1 MQTTQIFRG
10 IYLFVHLLHL
20 TYCYIHHL
28 PSIRR
33 VDTHLC
39 FDSSRIEYE
48 SLKSDRRGF
57 LNALHQRSRREG
69 PKQLSGQERKHVY
82 ELIRT
87 HLHQLDGSSLAS
99 LVSSLGNLENLHR
112 EGNFCSSQFS
122 QVCEQMNAH
131 ELANTLLGF
140 GKLGVDWE
148 QVKEKERIY
157 ARLARQLQNMDDRSI
172 ADALYAIGLLS
183 FRWNKLPSILQT
195 SLMNAAIKSIH
206 RANSFTLSNIVWSL
220 AKIGIK
226 WSELSD
232 SLQQLLISKMKVQK
246 DASPQQ
252 SSKILWSLGAM
263 GFPSKQFPDGFLDQ
277 SLDNVNKIKRSKM
290 GSAISASQTLTGI
303 AKTGLTWHD
312 VSSKSRSSIWEQLM
326 RVSQST
332 NDKGIANSIWAMGT
346 IGQFV

>member
-1 MQTTQIFRG
+1 MRSACVLKRVYLL
-10 IYLFVHLLHL
+10 IYVLQL
-20 TYCYIHHL
+20 TYGFIHRL
-28 PSIRR
+28 PSTRR

-39 FDSSRIEYE
+39 FDSLRIEYE

-57 LNALHQRSRREG
+57 LNAIQQRSRREG
-69 PKQLSGQERKHVY
+69 SKQLNGQERKHVY

-87 HLHQLDGSSLAS
+87 HLQQLDGPSLAS

-112 EGNFCSSQFS
+112 EGNVCSSQFS

-131 ELANTLLGF
+131 ELANSLLGF

-148 QVKEKERIY
+148 QMKEKERIY
-157 ARLARQLQNMDDRSI
+157 ARLARQLQYMDDRSI
-172 ADALYAIGLLS
+172 ADTLYAIGLLS
-183 FRWNKLPSILQT
+183 FRWSKLPSVLQS
-195 SLMNAAIKSIH
+195 SLMNAAMKSIH

-220 AKIGIK
+220 AKIGVK
-226 WSELSD
+226 WSELSI
-232 SLQQLLISKMKVQK
+232 SLQQLLLSKLKSQK
-246 DASPQQ
+246 DTSPQQ

-263 GFPSKQFPDGFLDQ
+263 GFPCKQFPDGFLDQ

-312 VSSKSRSSIWEQLM
+312 VSAKSKSSIWEQLM

-346 IGQFV
+346 IG